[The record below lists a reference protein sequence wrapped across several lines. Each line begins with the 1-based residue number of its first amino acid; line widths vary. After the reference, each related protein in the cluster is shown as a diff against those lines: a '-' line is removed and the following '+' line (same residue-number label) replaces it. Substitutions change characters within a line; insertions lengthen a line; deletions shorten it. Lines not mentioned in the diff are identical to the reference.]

1 MRASAST
8 PILAMA
14 LCLPGLVFALDYRSA
29 SEAAVLYDAPSQK
42 AKPLFVIAAGTPVEA
57 IVTLDAWVKVRD
69 MKGDLA
75 WIERRQLAERRT
87 VQVRGESAQ
96 IHAEPSESAA
106 VVFAAEPDVL
116 LEYVAPAETGW
127 IKVRHRGGQQGFV
140 KTSRIWGH

>member
-1 MRASAST
+1 MQSGA
-8 PILAMA
+8 LALLAGLA
-14 LCLPGLVFALDYRSA
+14 LLLPGMAAALDYRSA
-29 SEAAVLYDAPSQK
+29 GETAVLYDAPSQK

-75 WIERRQLAERRT
+75 WIERRQLADRRT
-87 VQVRGESAQ
+87 VQVRGETAQ
-96 IHAEPSESAA
+96 IHAEPSESAT

-116 LEYVAPAETGW
+116 FDYVAPANTGW